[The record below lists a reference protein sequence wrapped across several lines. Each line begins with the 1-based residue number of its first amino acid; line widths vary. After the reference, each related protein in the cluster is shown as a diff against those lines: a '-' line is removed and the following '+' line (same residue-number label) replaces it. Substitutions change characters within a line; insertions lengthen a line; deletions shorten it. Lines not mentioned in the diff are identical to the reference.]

1 MMTKIKANRN
11 IFIGFG
17 IILLFILISFTY
29 FSPQLEGKQL
39 DAHDLSTFR
48 GGAKELSDHRAETGE
63 EALWTNSMFGGM
75 PSFLL
80 STKYPGNLIAKVQS
94 AIEVVP
100 RPARYLILMFSL
112 FFVLTLL
119 LKVNLWVSA
128 VGAIAY
134 GMFSFFFVIID
145 SGHMTKAHTLT
156 YMALVVGGVLLA
168 YKRNAFWGSLLAAF
182 SLSWMLSANHPQ
194 MTYYAGIMVIII
206 GLTYLVAAIK
216 EKTLPAFLK
225 ASALLV
231 VAALL
236 AVGTNFSRLSTTYE
250 YGKYSMRGESE
261 LTPQDDNQTSGLDK
275 SYILDYSYDLG
286 EAMTAFIPRFKGGGM
301 AEPLGEESEVYQF
314 FAKNQGKAQARQIS
328 QNLPLYWGTQP
339 ISSAP
344 FYYGAVLCFL
354 FVLGLFVLKGKDKW
368 WIVAVVVVSFLLSLG
383 KNLGFLSH
391 FMVDYFPFYNK
402 FRDVKNI
409 IVIQQFA
416 MALMGVLAV
425 KEIYLNRENQK
436 ELLNKLKY
444 SWFIVGGLALVFA
457 LLPGLAGDFRTP
469 SDLRLVQAGW
479 PEQLMEALR
488 ADRRMVLRTD
498 AFKTFL
504 FVSIAAGVIWL
515 YLKQKIKATYALL
528 IWALLIFVDL
538 WPVNKRYL
546 NNDDFV
552 AARKAEVPF
561 TPSVA
566 DQEILKDKSLEYRVL
581 NLSVSP
587 FNDAST
593 SYFHHSIGGYHGAKM
608 KRYQELIE
616 FEISPEIQ
624 TLGSRLQ
631 QVSTQADM
639 DAVFDGLGVLNMLNT
654 KYVIYNPKA
663 APLFNAQ
670 ALGNAWFVKD
680 IKLVQNADEEI
691 AALEGFDPTAEA
703 IVDERF
709 SDAISLVS
717 FSPGNQPVIELK
729 EYQPNYLKYEATVG
743 EGTPLAV
750 FSEIYYPKGWNAYL
764 DGQLVE
770 HVRANYVLRAM
781 PVPQGIHEIEF
792 KFEPQSYVIGNRIS
806 LASSLILILALLAVG
821 FVEIKKKTKNE
832 EETSG
837 EA

>member
-48 GGAKELSDHRAETGE
+48 GGSKELNDYRQETGD

-80 STKYPGNLIAKVQS
+80 STKYPGNLLAKVQS
-94 AIEVVP
+94 LVDAIP
-100 RPARYLILMFSL
+100 RPARYLILMFSM
-112 FFVLTLL
+112 FFALL
-119 LKVNLWVSA
+119 LILEVKLWVSA
-128 VGAIAY
+128 VGALAY
-134 GMFSFFFVIID
+134 GLFSFFFVIID
-145 SGHMTKAHTLT
+145 AGHMTKAHTLT

-194 MTYYAGIMVIII
+194 MTYYTGIMVVII

-216 EKTLPAFLK
+216 EKKLPSFLK
-225 ASALLV
+225 TSALLLL
-231 VAALL
+231 AALL

-261 LTPQDDNQTSGLDK
+261 LTSTDDNQTSGLDK
-275 SYILDYSYDLG
+275 SYILDYSYDFG

-383 KNLGFLSH
+383 KNFGFLSH
-391 FMVDYFPFYNK
+391 FMVDYFPWYNK

-425 KEIYLNRENQK
+425 KELYLNRQNQK
-436 ELLNKLKY
+436 ELTQKLKY
-444 SWFIVGGLALVFA
+444 AWFIVGGLALVFA
-457 LLPGLAGDFRTP
+457 VLPGLAGDFRTP

-479 PEQLMEALR
+479 PDQLMEALR

-504 FVSIAAGVIWL
+504 FVTIAAGVIWL

-546 NNDDFV
+546 NSDDFI

-566 DQEILKDKSLEYRVL
+566 DQEILKDKSQEYRVL
-581 NLSVSP
+581 NIAVSP

-608 KRYQELIE
+608 QRYQELIE
-616 FEISPEIQ
+616 SQISPEIQ
-624 TLGSRLQ
+624 ALGSRLQ
-631 QVSTQADM
+631 KAETQADVE
-639 DAVFDGLGVLNMLNT
+639 AVFDGLDVLNMLNT
-654 KYVIYNPKA
+654 RYVIYNPKA
-663 APLFNAQ
+663 GPLFNSQ
-670 ALGNAWFVKD
+670 ALGNAWFVED
-680 IKLVQNADEEI
+680 ISLVENADEEI
-691 AALEGFDPTAEA
+691 AALDAFDPATEA
-703 IVDERF
+703 IIDGRF
-709 SDAISLVS
+709 SDALTGVSLDS
-717 FSPGNQPVIELK
+717 GEQPTIELK
-729 EYQPNYLKYEATVG
+729 EYQPNYLKYEATVAK
-743 EGTPLAV
+743 GTPLAV

-764 DGQLVE
+764 DGELVDY
-770 HVRANYVLRAM
+770 VRANYVLRAM
-781 PVPQGIHEIEF
+781 PVPQGVHQIEF
-792 KFEPQSYVIGNRIS
+792 KFEPQSYVFGNKVS
-806 LASSLILILALLAVG
+806 LASSLILIFALLAIG
-821 FVEIKKKTKNE
+821 FVEFKKKTRNE
-832 EETSG
+832 EETSS